1 MEHMNRGR
9 MAGKPHYTRCNSYA
23 LASCGVVFLFEQKIL
38 GDLLG
43 GQVYNRAVRRAG
55 CILTHGTRH
64 L

>member
-1 MEHMNRGR
+1 

-43 GQVYNRAVRRAG
+43 GQVYSRAVRRAG
-55 CILTHGTRH
+55 CTLTHGTRH